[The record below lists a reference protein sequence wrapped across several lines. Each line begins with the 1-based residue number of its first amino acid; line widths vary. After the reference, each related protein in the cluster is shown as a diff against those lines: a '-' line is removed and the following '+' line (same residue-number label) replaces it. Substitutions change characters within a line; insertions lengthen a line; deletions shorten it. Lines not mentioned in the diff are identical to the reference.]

1 MGSPPRASRGSAIHV
16 FLVNFALKLH
26 SVSEVFKRPTLFKAS
41 FSDIFFWTTA
51 GGKSIYSQGT
61 TTQLTFLLNY
71 RWNIYIQISILQQIE
86 TAVLFICISSIHV
99 LFIDAQI
106 SATTATPCTNRRRQ
120 RLVACDVYIPILH
133 CIGQAL
139 TLCKFV
145 GRESRAGAHQH
156 KYNQAEKL
164 KQKKK
169 K

>member
-1 MGSPPRASRGSAIHV
+1 MSVI
-16 FLVNFALKLH
+16 NFALKIH
-26 SVSEVFKRPTLFKAS
+26 SISEVFKRPRLFNAS

-51 GGKSIYSQGT
+51 GGGGGNLYTQGT
-61 TTQLTFLLNY
+61 TTQLTFLLKY
-71 RWNIYIQISILQQIE
+71 SWNIFIQISILQQIE
-86 TAVLFICISSIHV
+86 TAVLFICVSSIHV

-139 TLCKFV
+139 TLCKLV
-145 GRESRAGAHQH
+145 GRESRVGAHQH

-164 KQKKK
+164 
-169 K
+169 